1 MNYGPIVFLSAFLA
15 LAASWSGFVLA
26 PQLQLGTEPQLK
38 ALGTGDAYPQPLP
51 GEAAQGA
58 DLYRSYGCVYC
69 HSQRVEQKGVRAQM
83 ILTEVGTNPP
93 AVLEILSRLNAGYA
107 RADLN
112 SPEPT
117 FELPDTQVVGP
128 IAKDL
133 GELGAKAR
141 VEVQPYGPDVSRGWG
156 RRRSVAADYGYDHP
170 VQIGGL
176 RVGPDLANVGV
187 RLPDADWHLRHLY
200 APQVVVEG
208 STMPA
213 YRFLFEQHPVGSQP
227 SPDALE
233 LPPGYAPEA
242 GYEIVPTEAAH
253 KLVSYLLSLRRD
265 TALEEAPYW
274 PVPVPLVDTNSAASV
289 NP

>member
-1 MNYGPIVFLSAFLA
+1 MNYGPIIFLSAFLA
-15 LAASWSGFVLA
+15 LAASWGGFVLG
-26 PQLQLGTEPQLK
+26 PQLQLGTQPQVK
-38 ALGTGDAYPQPLP
+38 ALGTGEAYPQPLP
-51 GEAAQGA
+51 GMAAQGA

-69 HSQRVEQKGVRAQM
+69 HSQRVEQKGVRAQL
-83 ILTEVGTNPP
+83 ILTEIGTNPP
-93 AVLEILSRLNAGYA
+93 AVLEILSRLKTGYA

-133 GELGAKAR
+133 AELGAKVR
-141 VEVQPYGPDVSRGWG
+141 VEVQPYGPDVARAWG
-156 RRRSVAADYGYDHP
+156 KRRSVAADYGFDYP

-176 RVGPDLANVGV
+176 RAGPDLANVGA
-187 RLPDADWHLRHLY
+187 RLPDAAWHLRHLY
-200 APQVVVEG
+200 APQIIEG

-213 YRFLFEQHPVGSQP
+213 YRFLFETRKIGGRP

-253 KLVSYLLSLRRD
+253 KLVSYLLNLRRD
-265 TALEEAPYW
+265 AALEEAPYW
-274 PVPVPLVDTNSAASV
+274 PVPVAVPDTNAPA
-289 NP
+289 PATP